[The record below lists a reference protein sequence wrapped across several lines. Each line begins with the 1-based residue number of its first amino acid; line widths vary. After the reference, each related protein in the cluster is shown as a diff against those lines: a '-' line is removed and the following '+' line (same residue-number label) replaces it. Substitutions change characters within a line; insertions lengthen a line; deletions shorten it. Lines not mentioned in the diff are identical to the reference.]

1 MLYLNNYG
9 IAQNCEYFSLRIST
23 CASVGGGGDVLGN
36 NGLHGYNYVP
46 VKFMGKSTL
55 GKKV

>member
-23 CASVGGGGDVLGN
+23 CASVGGGDVLGN